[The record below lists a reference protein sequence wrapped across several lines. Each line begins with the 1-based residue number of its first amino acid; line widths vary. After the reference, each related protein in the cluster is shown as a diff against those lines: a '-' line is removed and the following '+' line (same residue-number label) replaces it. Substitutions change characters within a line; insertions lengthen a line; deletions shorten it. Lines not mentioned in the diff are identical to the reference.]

1 MDRLITSS
9 PTTLQWLNKI
19 KVEVEER
26 RSSLIYGDSKYWA
39 SFKSPETNRNV
50 VYLQP
55 QKKSQIRLFTRL
67 ELSFDNSLQPTPASS
82 GWAEM
87 YPSIFLIRSE
97 SEIDKAVE
105 LIISS
110 YKEDLHK

>member
-1 MDRLITSS
+1 LE
-9 PTTLQWLNKI
+9 WLNKI
-19 KVEVEER
+19 KSEIEDKLPP
-26 RSSLIYGDSKYWA
+26 LIYGESKYWA
-39 SFKSPETNRNV
+39 SFKNPEINRNV

-55 QKKSQIRLFTRL
+55 QKSQIRLFTRL
-67 ELSFDNSLQPTPASS
+67 DLSFDNSLQPTPASS

-97 SEIDKAVE
+97 NLIDKACN

-110 YKEDLHK
+110 YKKDLRK

>member
-1 MDRLITSS
+1 MDKLATSS
-9 PTTLQWLNKI
+9 STTSLWLNKI
-19 KVEVEER
+19 
-26 RSSLIYGDSKYWA
+26 RSKIEKSVISLTYSESKYWD
-39 SFKSPETNRNV
+39 SFKSIETNRNV

-55 QKKSQIRLFTRL
+55 QKTQIRLFTRL
-67 ELSFDNSLQPTPASS
+67 DLSFDNALESTPSSS

-97 SEIDKAVE
+97 EAIEKSVK

-110 YKEDLHK
+110 YEQDLHL